1 MMKRMNIATGYGAIK
16 RTRTH
21 VISCWTDGART
32 YAHAKPLR
40 GWPRRTVVPP
50 KREFTHY
57 ERLISDAKLNAESE
71 HDHEKVSALD
81 ELLRALFNWQFEPKY
96 EDER

>member
-1 MMKRMNIATGYGAIK
+1 MNTTKGYGTTK

-21 VISCWTDGART
+21 VISNWTNGART
-32 YAHAKPLR
+32 YAHAKPIKQ
-40 GWPRRTVVPP
+40 GWPRRTAVPP

-71 HDHEKVSALD
+71 HDHAKVSALD
-81 ELLRALFNWQFEPKY
+81 ELLHALFDWQFEPKY
-96 EDER
+96 EEEGE